1 MQQQQQRQHDEL
13 VLRMDV
19 NIQPDANLTYE
30 QAANI
35 LGQAARTSN
44 QKPYWYTYI
53 DKPGDGDMH
62 VIFQVPSL
70 SPFNV
75 DGLRY
80 LEPEHVYRVPIGPYE
95 LEVAETKYGFIP
107 GSGEQHAS
115 RVRRKMRF
123 SKGGVGAVVLVHYL
137 QGPSCA
143 IPPSYQNQPV
153 RRYPLMQNTE
163 PGIFCLGERT
173 GQKVPNPN
181 AQAGMM
187 NGQISLQQQFGAGP
201 RMPGVNPQLQQQ
213 NAAIAAQQAAMNMHR
228 GGGAPAKPMQMYED
242 PEEEESDT
250 VTQRDIATAR
260 FIRNHEFL
268 ADLFGPESAPKPQPI
283 DESPEKIS
291 ELEATL
297 AKLNEEMETLQ
308 KKSLEFEATATHDLV
323 QCSMSPTL
331 AV

>member
-1 MQQQQQRQHDEL
+1 MQQQRQHDEL

-19 NIQPDANLTYE
+19 SIQPDVNLNYE

-53 DKPGDGDMH
+53 DKPGDGEMH

-70 SPFNV
+70 PPFNV

-80 LEPEHVYRVPIGPYE
+80 LEQEHVYRVPIGPYE

-143 IPPSYQNQPV
+143 IPPPYQNQPV
-153 RRYPLMQNTE
+153 RRYPLPQNLE

-181 AQAGMM
+181 AQGMM
-187 NGQISLQQQFGAGP
+187 NGQISLHQQFGPGGP

-213 NAAIAAQQAAMNMHR
+213 NAALAAQQAALNNIHR
-228 GGGAPAKPMQMYED
+228 SGAPAKPMQMYED
-242 PEEEESDT
+242 PEEDESD
-250 VTQRDIATAR
+250 VITQRDIATAR

-268 ADLFGPESAPKPQPI
+268 ADLFGPESAPKPLAI
-283 DESPEKIS
+283 DESPEKVS

-297 AKLNEEMETLQ
+297 AKLNEEMELLQ
-308 KKSLEFEATATHDLV
+308 KKSLEVEAMAAHNVENDA
-323 QCSMSPTL
+323 MSPAL